1 MTCFAAYWVQTDPV
15 DRHTLPPS
23 SNNLVY
29 HKAQQKSRF
38 EIKIWSPH
46 TAELNWAFS
55 ILRVCWGCG
64 NVSLWWSWICWG
76 AESVEYVLRI
86 VSNLNIIFVHI
97 TTVDMKMLFNSAANP
112 LCVCPPE
119 LSVQTRG
126 QGNDVLHT
134 PCGTQALSWNGW
146 RN

>member
-1 MTCFAAYWVQTDPV
+1 MVTTVSIMFA
-15 DRHTLPPS
+15 
-23 SNNLVY
+23 
-29 HKAQQKSRF
+29 
-38 EIKIWSPH
+38 
-46 TAELNWAFS
+46 
-55 ILRVCWGCG
+55 
-64 NVSLWWSWICWG
+64 ICWG

-134 PCGTQALSWNGW
+134 PCGTQALS
-146 RN
+146 

>member
-1 MTCFAAYWVQTDPV
+1 MSFLHSQGVLGVRKRITLMVITVSVMFA
-15 DRHTLPPS
+15 
-23 SNNLVY
+23 
-29 HKAQQKSRF
+29 
-38 EIKIWSPH
+38 
-46 TAELNWAFS
+46 
-55 ILRVCWGCG
+55 
-64 NVSLWWSWICWG
+64 ICWG

-134 PCGTQALSWNGW
+134 PYGTQALG
-146 RN
+146 